1 MKHVFTKHIVVDQD
15 LSKVTFTNFDE
26 RQNRALYTL
35 KTLMVKLTKE
45 YGGVLK
51 QKNITLEFL
60 SDKKF

>member
-51 QKNITLEFL
+51 
-60 SDKKF
+60 